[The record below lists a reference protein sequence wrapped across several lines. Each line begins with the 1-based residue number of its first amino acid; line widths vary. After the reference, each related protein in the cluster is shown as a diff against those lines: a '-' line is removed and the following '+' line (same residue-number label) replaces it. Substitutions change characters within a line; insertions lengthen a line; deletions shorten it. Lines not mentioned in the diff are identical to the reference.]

1 MKKDNIIV
9 WVLGVST
16 LVVLGL
22 QIVLSDSNTTK
33 TESALFGVL
42 QFLLSL
48 GFAWV
53 MAKQSTQEEFESKQ
67 RKFAIAAFRRIKEIE
82 AQTEHLIQ
90 RLNRAIEGPEEKF
103 CHELDIAKTLAL
115 SISDTTRSS
124 KLDWADVIGDQIEVI
139 EKIEN
144 IQGKSASLSEMNEST
159 KEEQQLNIQE
169 LKKSL
174 STELKLSI
182 ESNKKPPAKVLSEQL
197 KNDGVVRL
205 RGFVEPYWTSARNI
219 DELSLGE
226 EVEIRIADEEGRI
239 AALAAYDKN
248 GKFVGSF
255 LNSLGADS
263 YFEFTKNICDAL
275 GSSKFSGKV
284 VGINKNGLTLKNGK
298 KPRLRFEVEVS
309 KAEPIDAEWTSA

>member
-22 QIVLSDSNTTK
+22 QIVLSNSTTTK

-90 RLNRAIEGPEEKF
+90 RLNRAIDGPEEKF

-159 KEEQQLNIQE
+159 KEEQLNIQE

-182 ESNKKPPAKVLSEQL
+182 ESNKKSPAKILSEQL
-197 KNDGVVRL
+197 EKDGVVRL
-205 RGFVEPYWTSARNI
+205 RGFVEPYWSSVRSI

-226 EVEIRIADEEGRI
+226 DVEIRIADEEGRI
-239 AALAAYDKN
+239 ATLAAYDKR

-255 LNSLGADS
+255 LNSLGTDS
-263 YFEFTKNICDAL
+263 YAEFTKNICDAL

-284 VGINKNGLTLKNGK
+284 VGINKNGSTLKNGK
-298 KPRLRFEVEVS
+298 KQRLRFEVEVS
-309 KAEPIDAEWTSA
+309 KVKPIDTEWTAA